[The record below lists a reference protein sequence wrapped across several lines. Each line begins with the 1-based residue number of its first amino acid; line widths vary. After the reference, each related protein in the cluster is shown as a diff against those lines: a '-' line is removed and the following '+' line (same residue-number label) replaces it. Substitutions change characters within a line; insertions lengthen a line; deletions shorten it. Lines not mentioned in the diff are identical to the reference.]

1 MKTIEK
7 YIFSNITTSPLQAI
21 SLYML
26 WYHIPDI
33 ALHQKVGRASFITIE
48 AREEG
53 YEEYA
58 YMCLCIHAPFPVAM
72 SLDHNL
78 PLCQHSKF
86 LVMADQVQ

>member
-53 YEEYA
+53 YQEYA
-58 YMCLCIHAPFPVAM
+58 YMCLRSYSPVAM